1 MAKSILTAD
10 DSISIR
16 QLLRYVLEGAGYGVV
31 DAVDGKDALAKL
43 AVSPVHLIITDL
55 HMPNLDGLELIKAV
69 RASPAHRFTPC
80 LMVTTE
86 THDDKRQAGRAA
98 GATGW
103 IVKPFV
109 PDQLLAI
116 VKKLIG

>member
-1 MAKSILTAD
+1 MGKCILTAD
-10 DSISIR
+10 DSISVR
-16 QLLRYVLEGAGYGVV
+16 QVLKYVLEGAGYSVV

-43 AVSPVHLIITDL
+43 GGKTVDLIVTDL
-55 HMPNLDGLELIKAV
+55 HMPNLDGLGLIKAV
-69 RASPAHRFTPC
+69 RASPAHRFIPC

-86 THDDKRQAGRAA
+86 SHEDVKQAGRAA

-103 IVKPFV
+103 IVKPFA
-109 PDQLLAI
+109 PDQLLAV

>member
-103 IVKPFV
+103 IVKPFNPPQMLQV
-109 PDQLLAI
+109 IAKVLP
-116 VKKLIG
+116 